1 MLKILMTATS
11 TTAIVGLPPA
21 ENIVSIDYRPATGQL
36 YALGSS
42 SRIYF
47 INEKSGVA
55 TAVGSTVFSCYSWA
69 NASLDFN
76 PTVDRIRLVTASGQD
91 YILS

>member
-36 YALGSS
+36 YALGLLAE
-42 SRIYF
+42 F
-47 INEKSGVA
+47 ILLMRKV
-55 TAVGSTVFSCYSWA
+55 V
-69 NASLDFN
+69 LQ
-76 PTVDRIRLVTASGQD
+76 L
-91 YILS
+91 L

>member
-1 MLKILMTATS
+1 MTATS

-36 YALGSS
+36 YALGLLE
-42 SRIYF
+42 F
-47 INEKSGVA
+47 ILLMRKVVLQLLCRLNC
-55 TAVGSTVFSCYSWA
+55 VFSYSWA

-76 PTVDRIRLVTASGQD
+76 PTVDRIRLVTASGQ
-91 YILS
+91 I

>member
-1 MLKILMTATS
+1 LDYRLQ
-11 TTAIVGLPPA
+11 
-21 ENIVSIDYRPATGQL
+21 NIVSIDYRPTGQL

-55 TAVGSTVFSCYSWA
+55 TAVGSTVFSPAILGA

-76 PTVDRIRLVTASGQD
+76 PTVDRIRLVTASGQ
-91 YILS
+91 I

>member
-1 MLKILMTATS
+1 MQNLMTATS

-55 TAVGSTVFSCYSWA
+55 TAARKLCFLQLFLG
-69 NASLDFN
+69 
-76 PTVDRIRLVTASGQD
+76 
-91 YILS
+91 